1 MHEISEF
8 IAPCLVPFEVYR
20 RPDGAVVYANERLAM
35 SERELLDAFSC
46 STDRYADDG
55 GGEAGRT
62 LFAER
67 YGGAGVSVN
76 GGGGRCGFDGKQFQV
91 KGVGRN
97 PLVGGAPG
105 SAHSDGILP
114 MSFALYEMI
123 WSRILRDK
131 LPFGVVDC
139 QAVIAIASS
148 RPAGA
153 PDRFER
159 ALLVREVCLRPA
171 HFERAAYF
179 RRDEVNVTADRDADV
194 DRVSRMQRGIEP
206 ILQHLFALDTPSSE
220 STTLA
225 GLGEFARRQAH
236 QLAFARA
243 NFLLHSV
250 SSSNFSMDGR
260 WLDLTSI
267 ASLHPQQAFTADT
280 IGSAWSRLWEHE
292 FIIWEIVGSV
302 MFHYAKYR
310 RRSDAFLADAL
321 ASLRETFFSA
331 LDEAGA
337 QYFLCTI
344 GVPMIVAR
352 RIAGTRAVREW
363 ARCYAQTLKSDFA
376 NAGANRRRM
385 TGPEATHGAG
395 FSFLPLS
402 AFAAL
407 ARDRH
412 AAAPEREVTAGY
424 ARCLDEVMVEV
435 RRGAADLGIDP
446 RALEAALA
454 INAVKYSTE
463 KAGLGFDELR
473 GGLSSLIETDSGDV
487 AAMRARIAGHVD
499 RLVEIGAFRIGFDPG
514 MALGCWRE
522 AGVAIDYDMHGDRFV
537 VHDRGRRETVERACW
552 KPGAEGRPAWRA
564 MIDFYERHDAHLIF
578 Q

>member
-1 MHEISEF
+1 M
-8 IAPCLVPFEVYR
+8 VPFEVYR
-20 RPDGAVVYANERLAM
+20 RPDGEVVYASERLAM
-35 SERELLDAFSC
+35 SESDLLNAFSY

-55 GGEAGRT
+55 CGEVART

-76 GGGGRCGFDGKQFQV
+76 GGGGRCGFDGKRFQI
-91 KGVGRN
+91 KGVGSN

-105 SAHSDGILP
+105 SPHSDGILP

-139 QAVIAIASS
+139 QAVIAIASP
-148 RPAGA
+148 RPIGGTNT
-153 PDRFER
+153 FGR
-159 ALLVREVCLRPA
+159 ALLVREVCVRPA

-179 RRDEVNVTADRDADV
+179 RRKEVSVAADRDADV
-194 DRVSRMQRGIEP
+194 HRVVRMQRGIEP
-206 ILQHLFALDTPSSE
+206 ILQHLFALDAPPSE
-220 STTLA
+220 FEILA

-243 NFLLHSV
+243 NFLLHSI
-250 SSSNFSMDGR
+250 SSSNLSMDGR

-267 ASLHPQQAFTADT
+267 ASLHPQQAFAADT
-280 IGSAWSRLWEHE
+280 IGSAWSRLWDHE
-292 FIIWEIVGSV
+292 FIIWEILGSM

-310 RRSDAFLADAL
+310 RRSDAFLTDAL
-321 ASLRETFFSA
+321 ASLRKTFFTA

-344 GVPMIVAR
+344 GVPMIVAQ
-352 RIAGTRAVREW
+352 RIGYTRAVREW
-363 ARCYAQTLKSDFA
+363 ARCYAQRLKLDFA
-376 NAGANRRRM
+376 NAAANRRRM
-385 TGPEATHGAG
+385 ADPESMHGAG

-402 AFAAL
+402 AFVAL

-412 AAAPEREVTAGY
+412 AAAHEQGVTTDY
-424 ARCLDEVMVEV
+424 ERCLDEVMVEV
-435 RRGAADLGIDP
+435 RCGASDLGIGP
-446 RALEAALA
+446 RALEAAVA
-454 INAVKYSTE
+454 INAVKYLTE

-473 GGLSSLIETDSGDV
+473 GGLSSLIEIDPGDV
-487 AAMRARIAGHVD
+487 AAMQARITSHANL
-499 RLVEIGAFRIGFDPG
+499 LVEIGTFRVGFDPG
-514 MALGCWRE
+514 MTLGCWRA
-522 AGVAIDYDMHGDRFV
+522 AGVAIDYDMRGDCFV